1 MMTMV
6 CHLMTFE
13 GERPLPNLPPTT
25 VPATASLPVYELQE
39 ALHRASNLAGRR
51 PRPPPPRHPP
61 PPHISYPPQAAV
73 SVFHTFI
80 VRPW

>member
-39 ALHRASNLAGRR
+39 ALHRASNLDV
-51 PRPPPPRHPP
+51 PPPP